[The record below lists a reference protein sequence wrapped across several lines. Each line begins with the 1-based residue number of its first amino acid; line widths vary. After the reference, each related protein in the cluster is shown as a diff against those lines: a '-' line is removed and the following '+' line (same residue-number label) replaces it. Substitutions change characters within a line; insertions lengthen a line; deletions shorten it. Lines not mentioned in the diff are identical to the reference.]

1 MTQVSLVFQLG
12 VNILEWIIMLYY
24 FHLIAKM
31 RNIYVIAGISIV
43 YIAGL
48 TYANQ
53 QIGNEWLNLLI
64 SISGVLL
71 LSLLFRMGESIQ
83 FFFIYDAIY
92 VGLSILCELVG
103 IFLCQKILHSSDLS
117 TKSDYMFSACVSKI
131 LLVLCCYLVTWKK
144 NRYQG
149 KLSKSVEC
157 MLIASTVMLVGIMLV
172 FSTKVDTVNDR
183 NANLYLG
190 ATLACA
196 YLEVVLYLL
205 FSRLQKVYAENLSKQ
220 GIEQQIEKQ
229 KLYLDVLEAKEQEL
243 LRLRH
248 DLKNQLLEFDV
259 KLEGK
264 HDIAYQD
271 AKVFVNGLLKK
282 CEGTKRYTANFPAN
296 TVIKEKVLDA
306 RSKGIAVEC
315 QVDMADDYALE
326 PGDMGVLLGNLFDN
340 AIEATSGQKDAWIKL
355 NVKQYNDT
363 LYIGM
368 ENTILYKPKDNL
380 KTTKMDT
387 KCHGYG
393 LDSIKKIAKKYEGD
407 MVIDYDDKTFRV
419 EVVVMNVIYHK
430 DSL

>member
-48 TYANQ
+48 TYVNQ

-71 LSLLFRMGESIQ
+71 LSLLFSMGESIQ
-83 FFFIYDAIY
+83 IFFIYDAIY

-157 MLIASTVMLVGIMLV
+157 MLIASTLMLVGIMLV

-196 YLEVVLYLL
+196 YLEVMLYLL

-282 CEGTKRYTANFPAN
+282 CERATEYTANFSVN
-296 TVIKEKVLDA
+296 TVIKEKVLTA
-306 RSKGIAVEC
+306 KSLGIAVSC
-315 QVDMADDYALE
+315 QIEMAEDYTLE

-340 AIEATSGQKDAWIKL
+340 AMEAACGKEDGWIKL
-355 NVKQYNDT
+355 NIKQYNDT

-368 ENTILYKPKDNL
+368 ENTFRKKPKDNFE
-380 KTTKMDT
+380 TTKKDT
-387 KCHGYG
+387 RFHGYG
-393 LDSIKKIAKKYEGD
+393 LDSIRKVAKKYEGD
-407 MVIDYDDKTFRV
+407 IAIDYDDKTFRV
-419 EVVVMNVIYHK
+419 EVVVINGSI
-430 DSL
+430 